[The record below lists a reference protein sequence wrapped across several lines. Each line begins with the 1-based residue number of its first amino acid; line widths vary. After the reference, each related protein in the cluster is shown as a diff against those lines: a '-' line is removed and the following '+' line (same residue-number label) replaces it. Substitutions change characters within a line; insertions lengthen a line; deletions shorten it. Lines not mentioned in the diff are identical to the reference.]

1 MPRNG
6 ALACQERAANV
17 TQRLPEHHAGVLANA
32 LAAAERTQV
41 DKEHDNGNSDALLS
55 PVSGVSS
62 VLMHKFGG
70 AHLFAVQQGALVRSS
85 NHAARSGTNVQLEER
100 VQAEEQDVSD
110 VAAEVE
116 RVWTYAGVEAG
127 GWEAEWARFEEEE
140 KRWAQIA
147 DGIEN
152 EGS

>member
-1 MPRNG
+1 MR
-6 ALACQERAANV
+6 
-17 TQRLPEHHAGVLANA
+17 
-32 LAAAERTQV
+32 
-41 DKEHDNGNSDALLS
+41 
-55 PVSGVSS
+55 
-62 VLMHKFGG
+62 
-70 AHLFAVQQGALVRSS
+70 
-85 NHAARSGTNVQLEER
+85 
-100 VQAEEQDVSD
+100 AEEQDVSD

-152 EGS
+152 ERS